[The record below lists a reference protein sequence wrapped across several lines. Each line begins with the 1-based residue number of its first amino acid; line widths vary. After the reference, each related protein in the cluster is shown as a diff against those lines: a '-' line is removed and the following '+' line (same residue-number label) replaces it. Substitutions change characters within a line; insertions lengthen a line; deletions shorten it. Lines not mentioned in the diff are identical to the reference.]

1 MQFIYFRFSIIEKFE
16 IYFIEESKIRAAKA
30 LLSLVWTFRI
40 PAGVI
45 CVHKEREYFN
55 KTVILLF

>member
-16 IYFIEESKIRAAKA
+16 IFIEESKIRAAKA
-30 LLSLVWTFRI
+30 LSSLVSTFRI

-45 CVHKEREYFN
+45 CVQKEREYFN